1 MIIFILKTPTGE
13 GNDKLRWC
21 LKGSGKIDTRS
32 FYHAIGGVN
41 SFPFPWKGIW
51 SPKIPRGVVFSFCS
65 VVAHVVWG
73 GGGCASVIWD
83 SLGHARVGY
92 EFIIL
97 LEKLAW
103 EAWFGYLELNSGM
116 LDVDCS
122 EGTESP
128 LVR

>member
-1 MIIFILKTPTGE
+1 MTGVQTCA
-13 GNDKLRWC
+13 LP
-21 LKGSGKIDTRS
+21 I
-32 FYHAIGGVN
+32 YAIRGVN

-65 VVAHVVWG
+65 VVAHLLWG

-83 SLGHARVGY
+83 SLGHAKVGY